1 MNEMSPVGL
10 TAGNIR
16 DWARAA
22 REALVRSRVE
32 IDALN
37 VFPVPDGDTGTNLYL
52 TMEAACAEF
61 DLSEI
66 QPADAGEAASILARG
81 ALLGARGNSG
91 VILSQILRG
100 IGITLTGAS
109 DRGAH
114 SVARAFRSG
123 ADEAYRSV
131 ARPVEGTILTV
142 ARAAADA
149 AENLVKSIPGEP
161 DVARVVGAAAE
172 GARAALLRTP
182 AMLEVL
188 RQAGVVDAGGRGLVE
203 VYDALF
209 RVLSG
214 EVLSGEPIE
223 DFDISESPMNF
234 VPQPIA
240 MPSDTPDFEVMY
252 LLEAPDDRIDALRAA
267 LDARGD
273 SVVIVG
279 GDGLWNVHVHAD
291 DAGAC
296 IEDGLAVGRPHRI
309 RVNSLHARPNSRS
322 NRQVVMVTHG
332 SGITNLVTAAGVNC
346 VPAQPRTR
354 PSVTEILS
362 AVHASHSPEVVLLPS
377 DRDNQGTAE
386 IAAEQLR
393 ATGVRV
399 AIVPTRSV
407 VQSLAAIAV
416 HDAERTFDDD
426 VVTMTRAAG
435 ATRYGAVTI
444 SERDALTSA
453 GQCAVGDVLGLVDG
467 DIVQIG
473 QSVLAVAQGVCARL
487 VAAGG
492 EIVTIVAGADADAPA
507 VSGLIE
513 WLESSYPGI
522 DVVLHD
528 GGQPLWPIIVGVE

>member
-1 MNEMSPVGL
+1 MSPVGL

-61 DLSEI
+61 DLSQP
-66 QPADAGEAASILARG
+66 QPADAGEAASMLARG

-109 DRGAH
+109 DLGAH

-149 AENLVKSIPGEP
+149 AENLVKSIPSEP

-214 EVLSGEPIE
+214 VPDEG
-223 DFDISESPMNF
+223 FDTSDSPMSF

-240 MPSDTPDFEVMY
+240 MQSGTPDFEVMY
-252 LLEAPDDRIDALRAA
+252 LLQAPDDRIDALRVA

-296 IEDGLAVGRPHRI
+296 IEDGIAVGHPHRI
-309 RVNSLHARPNSRS
+309 RVNSLHASPTSRS
-322 NRQVVMVTHG
+322 NRQLVMVTHG
-332 SGITNLVTAAGVNC
+332 SGITDLVTAAGVNC

-362 AVHASHSPEVVLLPS
+362 AVHATHGPEVIFLPS

-416 HDAERTFDDD
+416 HDPERTFDDD

-473 QSVLAVAQGVCARL
+473 QSVLVVAQDVCERL

-492 EIVTIVAGADADAPA
+492 EMVTIVAGTDADAHE
-507 VSGLIE
+507 VTGLIA
-513 WLESSYPGI
+513 WLESSYPGL

-528 GGQPLWPIIVGVE
+528 GGQPLWPLIVGVE

>member
-1 MNEMSPVGL
+1 MNESSSAGPPAGL
-10 TAGNIR
+10 SADNIR

-22 REALVRSRVE
+22 REALIRSRVE

-37 VFPVPDGDTGTNLYL
+37 VFPVPDGDTGTNLCL
-52 TMEAACAEF
+52 TMEAACAEL
-61 DLSEI
+61 DNSAVH
-66 QPADAGEAASILARG
+66 PKTAGEAASVLARG

-100 IGITLTGAS
+100 MGITLVGAS

-114 SVARAFRSG
+114 AVARAFRAG

-214 EVLSGEPIE
+214 ESIE
-223 DFDISESPMNF
+223 DFDMSESPMNV

-296 IEDGLAVGRPHRI
+296 IEDGLAAGRPHRI
-309 RVNSLHARPNSRS
+309 QVNSLHARPTSRS
-322 NRQVVMVTHG
+322 NRQLVMVTHG
-332 SGITNLVTAAGVNC
+332 SGITDLVTVAGVNC

-416 HDAERTFDDD
+416 HDPERTFDDD
-426 VVTMTRAAG
+426 LVTMTRAAG

-444 SERDALTSA
+444 AERAALTSA
-453 GQCAVGDVLGLVDG
+453 GQCAVGDVLGLLDG

-473 QSVLAVAQGVCARL
+473 HAVLEVARGVCDRL
-487 VAAGG
+487 VAGGG
-492 EIVTIVAGADADAPA
+492 ELITIVSGVDADPTE
-507 VSGLIE
+507 VEMLIA
-513 WLESSYPGI
+513 WLESSNPGL
-522 DVVLHD
+522 DVVHHD

>member
-1 MNEMSPVGL
+1 MTESSPAGL

-22 REALVRSRVE
+22 RQALVSARVE

-37 VFPVPDGDTGTNLYL
+37 VFPVPDGDTGTNLSL
-52 TMEAACAEF
+52 TMEAACAEL
-61 DLSEI
+61 DQSASH
-66 QPADAGEAASILARG
+66 PADAGEAASTLARG

-100 IGITLTGAS
+100 IGITLAGAS
-109 DRGAH
+109 DQGGH

-149 AENLVKSIPGEP
+149 AENLVRSIPGEP

-172 GARAALLRTP
+172 GARSALLRTP

-214 EVLSGEPIE
+214 APVGDERPEIDTTLTTPAPQVIPAVR
-223 DFDISESPMNF
+223 ES
-234 VPQPIA
+234 
-240 MPSDTPDFEVMY
+240 PDFEVMY
-252 LLEAPDDRIDALRAA
+252 LLEAPDAGIDELRSA

-296 IEDGLAVGRPHRI
+296 IEDGLAVGRPYRI
-309 RVNSLHARPNSRS
+309 RVNSLHLRPTSRI
-322 NRQVVMVTHG
+322 NRQLVMVTHG
-332 SGITNLVTAAGVNC
+332 SGITELATAAGVSC
-346 VPAQPRTR
+346 VPAQPRMR
-354 PSVTEILS
+354 PSVTEIIS
-362 AVHASHSPEVVLLPS
+362 AVNTSHSPEVVLLPS

-393 ATGVRV
+393 STGVRV

-407 VQSLAAIAV
+407 VQSLSAIAV
-416 HDAERTFDDD
+416 HDPERTFDDD
-426 VVTMTRAAG
+426 VVTMTRSAG

-444 SERDALTSA
+444 AERNALTSA
-453 GQCAVGDVLGLVDG
+453 GQCAVGDVLGLLDG

-473 QSVLAVAQGVCARL
+473 HGVLAVAQSVCERLMAGGGELITVVSGVDADLTEVNDL
-487 VAAGG
+487 VA
-492 EIVTIVAGADADAPA
+492 
-507 VSGLIE
+507 
-513 WLESSYPGI
+513 WLETSYPGLE
-522 DVVLHD
+522 VVHHG
-528 GGQPLWPIIVGVE
+528 GGQPLWPLIVGVE